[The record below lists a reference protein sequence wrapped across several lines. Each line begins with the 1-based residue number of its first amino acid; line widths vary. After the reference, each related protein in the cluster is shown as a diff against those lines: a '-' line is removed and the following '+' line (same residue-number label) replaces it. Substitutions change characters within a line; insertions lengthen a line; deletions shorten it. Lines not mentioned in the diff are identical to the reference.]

1 MGGNN
6 KIAPP
11 NRFARLKT
19 FSCNRRFEEPQTL
32 FLEKSLVLGRK
43 WIFFRGGGGI
53 EGAPKMV
60 LARFDV
66 FLQYPRQEAK
76 CLNGESGAC
85 PNSSAFL
92 TVGNH

>member
-11 NRFARLKT
+11 NRFAR
-19 FSCNRRFEEPQTL
+19 TL

-43 WIFFRGGGGI
+43 WFFFGGESI

-60 LARFDV
+60 LAQFHV
-66 FLQYPRQEAK
+66 FSQYQK
-76 CLNGESGAC
+76 
-85 PNSSAFL
+85 
-92 TVGNH
+92 